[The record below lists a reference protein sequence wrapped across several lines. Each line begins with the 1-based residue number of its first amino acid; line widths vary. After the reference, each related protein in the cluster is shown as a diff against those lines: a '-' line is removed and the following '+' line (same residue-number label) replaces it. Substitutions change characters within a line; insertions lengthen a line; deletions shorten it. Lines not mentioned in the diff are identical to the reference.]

1 MYQSILVL
9 VRVFCCRSFHFLS
22 SKWYKTRNVDL
33 SDMSG
38 LTYTVLMSLMII
50 RSQLPLWISSQQRIF
65 FSIQDKIYYLTIH
78 SSGLQI
84 TIMLA
89 GHLMAHSWLVY
100 NTPTSQSCCG
110 RLCRYCQHILGY
122 TGHQEAQAHSAKCFR
137 ALRDSRPQR
146 NADCHPSPLRWTQRE
161 VWANWDKYR
170 LVW

>member
-1 MYQSILVL
+1 MIQNKKCGPQWHERAYIYSINVINDYQIPTSPM
-9 VRVFCCRSFHFLS
+9 
-22 SKWYKTRNVDL
+22 DL
-33 SDMSG
+33 
-38 LTYTVLMSLMII
+38 
-50 RSQLPLWISSQQRIF
+50 ISTKNL

-122 TGHQEAQAHSAKCFR
+122 TGQEEAQAHSAKCFR

>member
-1 MYQSILVL
+1 
-9 VRVFCCRSFHFLS
+9 
-22 SKWYKTRNVDL
+22 
-33 SDMSG
+33 
-38 LTYTVLMSLMII
+38 MSLMIHI
-50 RSQLPLWISSQQRIF
+50 LQIPTSPRDLISVNLSSQQRIF

-89 GHLMAHSWLVY
+89 GHLMAHGWLVY

-146 NADCHPSPLRWTQRE
+146 NADAIHHRRGELRE
-161 VWANWDKYR
+161 KYVWANWDKYR
-170 LVW
+170 LV

>member
-1 MYQSILVL
+1 MNQGCILFVCIQIPTSP
-9 VRVFCCRSFHFLS
+9 R
-22 SKWYKTRNVDL
+22 DL
-33 SDMSG
+33 
-38 LTYTVLMSLMII
+38 
-50 RSQLPLWISSQQRIF
+50 ISTKNL

-110 RLCRYCQHILGY
+110 RLCRYCQHIHGY
-122 TGHQEAQAHSAKCFR
+122 TGQKEAQAHSAKCFR

-146 NADCHPSPLRWTQRE
+146 NADAIHHRRGELREKFGQIGINTGSCDNLRLVCVHKYSGSLEHLQKILPPSPQELRT
-161 VWANWDKYR
+161 
-170 LVW
+170 